1 MKAKLCLFLP
11 LLFLGCEYAA
21 APPADVQDDVTL
33 AQVGVSAR
41 AAEDAIVAG
50 RVLVA
55 LNPDASAED
64 VAASHGLRLHRAAPH
79 DLFFVLEGQVGSE
92 HAAAAALRSDARV
105 RFAEPDYLRQPT
117 AIDPRL
123 WAFYNPGGL
132 TISFSRGRNRGMPVT
147 AYQSLADADEDN
159 VEGYATGGRMVFVGS
174 IDTGVDFGHPEF
186 AAGQLV
192 AGWDWYSDDPDPSDE
207 DGHGTHTTG
216 TMVGR
221 TVGVAGVARAGQNV
235 KVYVQRVCGPPGCPT
250 SAIAAAIVAAADYGV
265 VAMNLSL
272 GGTSNSDVEQAA
284 ILYAHTLGALVVC
297 SAGNGGTAVV
307 ECPACN
313 PLAMSVAASNWR
325 DELTYYSNWGSGLD
339 LTAPGGEMYSNTT
352 EESGIYSAY
361 LKGGYAYLQGT
372 SMAAPQV
379 TGTAG
384 IVASVT
390 GLRGDELRQR
400 IESSVDDLGV
410 VGYDEVFGWGR
421 LNSYRAVTGATLTE
435 AVAAGM

>member
-1 MKAKLCLFLP
+1 LTPSRIGGLAT
-11 LLFLGCEYAA
+11 
-21 APPADVQDDVTL
+21 VTPE
-33 AQVGVSAR
+33 AVVP
-41 AAEDAIVAG
+41 G
-50 RVLVA
+50 RVLVGLA
-55 LNPDASAED
+55 PHAAVAD
-64 VAASHGLRLHRAAPH
+64 VAAAHGLRVRRAAPR
-79 DLFFVLEGQVGSE
+79 DLFFVLEVPAGAE
-92 HAAAAALRSDARV
+92 RRTATALRSDARV
-105 RFAEPDYLRQPT
+105 AFAEPDYFRQPT

-123 WAFYNPGGL
+123 WAFDNPGGL
-132 TISFSRGRNRGMPVT
+132 TISFSRGRNRGAPIT

-159 VEGYATGGRMVFVGS
+159 VEGYATGGQKVFLGS
-174 IDTGVDFGHPEF
+174 IDTGVEFAHPEF
-186 AAGQLV
+186 ASGQLV

-216 TMVGR
+216 TMIGR
-221 TVGVAGVARAGQNV
+221 TVGVAGIARAGQNV

-250 SAIAAAIVAAADYGV
+250 SAIASAIIAAADYGV
-265 VAMNLSL
+265 VAMNVSI
-272 GGTSNSDVEQAA
+272 GGTSNSEVEKAA
-284 ILYAHTLGALVVC
+284 ILYAHTMGALVVC

-313 PLAMSVAASNWR
+313 PLAISVAASNWR
-325 DELTYYSNWGSGLD
+325 DELTYYSNWGPGLD

-352 EESGIYSAY
+352 DESGIYSAY
-361 LKGGYAYLQGT
+361 LKGGYAYMQGT

-400 IESSVDDLGV
+400 IESSVDDLGSA
-410 VGYDEVFGWGR
+410 GYDEVFGWGR